1 MRPSR
6 FQPVTPRNAAAIIAP
21 RVGAH
26 RCLYY
31 DAGSRVALPSP
42 YGDGRT
48 FYYTRADWSEGVS
61 WVSFTVNGHTFT
73 RRAREVQIGNSGCT
87 WVRIAGESYQIYE
100 DIGLLG

>member
-1 MRPSR
+1 MSR
-6 FQPVTPRNAAAIIAP
+6 FVPETPHNPAAVIAP

-26 RCLYY
+26 HCLYY

-48 FYYTRADWSEGVS
+48 FYHTRADWSEGVS
-61 WVSFTVNGHTFT
+61 WVRFTVNGHAFT
-73 RRAREVQIGNSGCT
+73 RRAREVQVGNFGVT
-87 WVRIAGESYQIYE
+87 WVRIAGQDYQIHE